1 MLVPQELQSMCV
13 TGQSGPR
20 LASVWCPPFR
30 ASPPLTTCSPLVW
43 RNQKTCFANLRLL
56 IWPDAGFCSFGW
68 PRLVSV
74 SAIWGIKPVTCLT
87 QPETVSRWFDR
98 SADPTQM
105 GSTGVP
111 PPLDFHLWSWS
122 PVELAPQ
129 CYLTSFS
136 FFFEIWPVDPQGIH
150 FVCVGLCQSCQ
161 KSVSGC
167 QKYWVFDR
175 GEIPTDYGIAD
186 RNMITFCCITHCVIN
201 THSILDSFAR
211 DLLFWEIFTKW

>member
-1 MLVPQELQSMCV
+1 MLVPQELLSMCV

-56 IWPDAGFCSFGW
+56 IWPDAGFCSDLLGDQGW
-68 PRLVSV
+68 CQ

-111 PPLDFHLWSWS
+111 PLRFPPLELISCGVGPPVLPHL
-122 PVELAPQ
+122 L
-129 CYLTSFS
+129 L
-136 FFFEIWPVDPQGIH
+136 
-150 FVCVGLCQSCQ
+150 
-161 KSVSGC
+161 
-167 QKYWVFDR
+167 
-175 GEIPTDYGIAD
+175 
-186 RNMITFCCITHCVIN
+186 
-201 THSILDSFAR
+201 
-211 DLLFWEIFTKW
+211 LLFWDLTRGPPRNSFCLCWTLPKLPEVCQWMPKILSLWSRRNSNGLWDCW

>member
-68 PRLVSV
+68 PRMVSV

-98 SADPTQM
+98 AADPTQM
-105 GSTGVP
+105 GSTGVSP
-111 PPLDFHLWSWS
+111 PSDFHLWSWS

-136 FFFEIWPVDPQGIH
+136 FFFWDLTRGPPRNSFCLCWTLPKLPE
-150 FVCVGLCQSCQ
+150 VCQWMPKILSLWSRRNSNGLWDC
-161 KSVSGC
+161 
-167 QKYWVFDR
+167 WW
-175 GEIPTDYGIAD
+175 EHDYILL
-186 RNMITFCCITHCVIN
+186 HN
-201 THSILDSFAR
+201 TLCY
-211 DLLFWEIFTKW
+211 